1 MNRKENKN
9 SIVQNAENKKVVTLK
24 DTKNQEKS
32 SVFGI
37 TVEQL
42 VPSYDFNNMKYETTL
57 AEDIMNL
64 CRKNG
69 ITSDGMFQQRTCV
82 LRIQYSRLKTNKHH
96 IPKKEI
102 LFAICIG
109 LKLGIEEVAELMRKG
124 GYSFTYN
131 NEFEQENNLPS
142 FDRLSHDCICMKI
155 YDIDEIN
162 AFLIQNEYKERL
174 GSSSLI

>member
-82 LRIQYSRLKTNKHH
+82 LRIQYSRLKTNK
-96 IPKKEI
+96 
-102 LFAICIG
+102 
-109 LKLGIEEVAELMRKG
+109 
-124 GYSFTYN
+124 
-131 NEFEQENNLPS
+131 
-142 FDRLSHDCICMKI
+142 
-155 YDIDEIN
+155 
-162 AFLIQNEYKERL
+162 
-174 GSSSLI
+174 

>member
-69 ITSDGMFQQRTCV
+69 ITQTECFS
-82 LRIQYSRLKTNKHH
+82 
-96 IPKKEI
+96 KE
-102 LFAICIG
+102 LVCLDTVF
-109 LKLGIEEVAELMRKG
+109 
-124 GYSFTYN
+124 
-131 NEFEQENNLPS
+131 
-142 FDRLSHDCICMKI
+142 KI
-155 YDIDEIN
+155 KD
-162 AFLIQNEYKERL
+162 K
-174 GSSSLI
+174 